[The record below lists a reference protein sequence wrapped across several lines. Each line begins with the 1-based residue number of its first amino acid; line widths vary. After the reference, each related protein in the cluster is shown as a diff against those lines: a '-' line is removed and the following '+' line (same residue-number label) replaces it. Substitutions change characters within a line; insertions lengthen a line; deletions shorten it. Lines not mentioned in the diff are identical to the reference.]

1 MSSTQQFQR
10 IQLGFATFSLFDND
24 TVEHS
29 NLNRL
34 IGATQLDAANKTLKV
49 DVACRLIKGINP
61 HAKINKVKSR
71 WQDTPERLRA
81 CDIIFGCVDSYAERR
96 DIEIATRRYLIPYVD
111 IGLDVHQTGDE
122 PPRMAGQVILSM
134 PGELCMSC
142 LRFLT
147 ETKLA
152 GEAEQYGAAGVRPT
166 GCLGKRSTYI

>member
-1 MSSTQQFQR
+1 
-10 IQLGFATFSLFDND
+10 
-24 TVEHS
+24 
-29 NLNRL
+29 
-34 IGATQLDAANKTLKV
+34 
-49 DVACRLIKGINP
+49 
-61 HAKINKVKSR
+61 VKSR

-81 CDIIFGCVDSYAERR
+81 RDIIFGCVDSYAERR

-142 LRFLT
+142 LGFLT

-152 GEAEQYGAAGVRPT
+152 REAEQYGAAGVRPT
-166 GCLGKRSTYI
+166 GCLGKWSTCI